1 MQQTRF
7 FFAFFFE
14 VRDNTFLQRCQIA
27 ERERERKRTG
37 DVPQNA
43 TYRCTLCTVGA
54 IIIINFNYRFAQH
67 STNHKYS
74 YTYPTGCLCQ
84 SKKKKSAGGIHELCA
99 LTHTHTHT
107 RLALLLLSHLN
118 ALCVHVAPNKR
129 TSHTHREGDREGGRE
144 VKCGNNADAALWL
157 HCSRQAERFVCLLP
171 YVALLLMSLLFPCI
185 WRCY

>member
-1 MQQTRF
+1 MLPNCRK
-7 FFAFFFE
+7 
-14 VRDNTFLQRCQIA
+14 
-27 ERERERKRTG
+27 RERKRTG

-129 TSHTHREGDREGGRE
+129 TSHTHREGDREGERSE
-144 VKCGNNADAALWL
+144 MWQQRRRRPLASLQPPSRTFCLPFAL
-157 HCSRQAERFVCLLP
+157 CRFAFNVSIIPMYL
-171 YVALLLMSLLFPCI
+171 ALLLS
-185 WRCY
+185 Y